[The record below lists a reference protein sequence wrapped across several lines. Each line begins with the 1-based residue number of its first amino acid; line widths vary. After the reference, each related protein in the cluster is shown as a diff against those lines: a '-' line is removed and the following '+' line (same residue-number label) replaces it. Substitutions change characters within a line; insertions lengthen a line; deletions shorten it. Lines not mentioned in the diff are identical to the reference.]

1 MSKFKR
7 HWEVGSPLIFLK
19 GSKDLIG
26 KMLTHDK
33 LTYSFVVWHVI
44 HTCMR
49 ISLVKLSSRMW
60 TNLRPI
66 LCTLRGCVMTEHIL
80 SKVPIFQSC
89 CKSIFHSYAELMQ
102 LHLFLMTNLEREL
115 PDFWLEVTCTP
126 TYNWEVRPFLQ
137 KWSGNNFFLPH
148 LWLYCLHHIWNYQS
162 RIDWQYHF
170 RVESTPTKIQKFFF
184 LKRNTAFWG
193 VACCQNWISER
204 E

>member
-1 MSKFKR
+1 MIIPWANLNDTERLVHLLS
-7 HWEVGSPLIFLK
+7 FLK
-19 GSKDLIG
+19 DQKDLIG

-115 PDFWLEVTCTP
+115 PDFWLEMTCTP

-137 KWSGNNFFLPH
+137 KWIGNKFLLLH
-148 LWLYCLHHIWNYQS
+148 LWLYCLHQIWNYQS
-162 RIDWQYHF
+162 GIDWQYHF
-170 RVESTPTKIQKFFF
+170 RVESTDQHSKVFF
-184 LKRNTAFWG
+184 LEKEIPPFE
-193 VACCQNWISER
+193 V
-204 E
+204 